1 MAEAVGLASGIAGL
15 VTIAMKISK
24 LSYDYMSTVKSAHE
38 TQKQYLRE
46 VTGLTDGGASAT
58 TAASRFTKIKIS
70 DYWYL
75 PSSSW
80 YGDALT
86 VTTLHL
92 AATAG
97 VAETVRLMLQRNVDV
112 DASTAAPIQNA
123 TQDGFY
129 RVPTLGGG
137 FTALQLALGTW
148 IDLNWKRF
156 MPSKEELEIF
166 SMPVNR
172 GASVEGTANHLRVED
187 IAKFEEFP
195 ELWDKLRA
203 GITVKQ

>member
-1 MAEAVGLASGIAGL
+1 M
-15 VTIAMKISK
+15 
-24 LSYDYMSTVKSAHE
+24 
-38 TQKQYLRE
+38 
-46 VTGLTDGGASAT
+46 
-58 TAASRFTKIKIS
+58 TAASRLTKIKIS
-70 DYWYL
+70 DCWYS
-75 PSSSW
+75 PSSVW

-129 RVPTLGGG
+129 RVPTPGGG
-137 FTALQLALGTW
+137 FTALHLALGTW
-148 IDLNWKRF
+148 KNSTRGRF
-156 MPSKEELEIF
+156 IPSKEELEIV
-166 SMPVNR
+166 SMLVNR
-172 GASVEGTANHLRVED
+172 GASVEGAANHLRVED

-203 GITVKQ
+203 GITVEKEE